1 VQALQSLHHCLQHAA
16 NLFIRCVSALT
27 LTRAF
32 VRMVSFN
39 GNPAFS
45 ICSGEVHK
53 SGGLSDAHESCL
65 PALWVSAEFLKD
77 LEIATA

>member
-1 VQALQSLHHCLQHAA
+1 
-16 NLFIRCVSALT
+16 
-27 LTRAF
+27 
-32 VRMVSFN
+32 MVSFN